1 MRTARLQ
8 ALVELQLTL
17 PSPPLILTEPT
28 TIRLPPRPSQPLR
41 QSPSGLSLSLS
52 SDNESFSVER
62 DVAIRSVLIKNMIE
76 GELSGVVARKAP
88 AGLGRC

>member
-1 MRTARLQ
+1 MLFRSHHTPSS
-8 ALVELQLTL
+8 TSL
-17 PSPPLILTEPT
+17 PTPAPI
-28 TIRLPPRPSQPLR
+28 
-41 QSPSGLSLSLS
+41 PSGLSLSLS